1 MFVYGEMVT
10 PNRTY
15 DVMEEL
21 SREKTERKYASMI
34 KPPSLPIQFKHRYE
48 SNAVE
53 TLDQEGRV
61 FEKDL

>member
-10 PNRTY
+10 PNRMY

-34 KPPSLPIQFKHRYE
+34 KPPSLPIHFQHRYE

-53 TLDQEGRV
+53 TLDQEGRT
-61 FEKDL
+61 FGKDL